1 MLAVNENFTYV
12 LIKVGKKKYYL
23 ALDLLTSFVKTN
35 KIEDY
40 KIIKQI
46 PGKDLIGLKVLH
58 PLYDR
63 ITPVVHSDHVNLE
76 SGTGIVHIAPGF
88 GVDDF
93 NLALKHKIKINI
105 PIDDQGKYTEDI
117 NDDTLVGKFYDDAN
131 ELVINRLKAKNNLLS
146 SNGIIHSYPHD

>member
-12 LIKVGKKKYYL
+12 LIKAGKKKYYL

-46 PGKDLIGLKVLH
+46 SGKDLIGLKVLH

-63 ITPVVHSDHVNLE
+63 ITLVVHSDHVNLE

-93 NLALKHKIKINI
+93 NLALKYKIKINI
-105 PIDDQGKYTEDI
+105 PIDDQGKYTEAI